1 LAKVQGGA
9 ITRIKVMEDG
19 VYVEKTDQA
28 DVEHHTMEMCSA
40 RFRLTEN
47 TPLRQ
52 EPMHSALG
60 PFAINTAAAREI
72 LQGNYVV
79 PAEVDDY
86 TGSSYKQSKQVLL
99 STHNNG
105 FLVQLL
111 RKTFNGIGKNQ
122 KSERHP
128 PFLAYTMDITRR
140 RQQMT
145 H

>member
-1 LAKVQGGA
+1 MQGGA

-19 VYVEKTDQA
+19 VYVEKTAQA

-60 PFAINTAAAREI
+60 PFAVNTAAARAI

-79 PAEVDDY
+79 PEESDDY
-86 TGSSYKQSKQVLL
+86 TRE
-99 STHNNG
+99 
-105 FLVQLL
+105 FL
-111 RKTFNGIGKNQ
+111 
-122 KSERHP
+122 
-128 PFLAYTMDITRR
+128 
-140 RQQMT
+140 
-145 H
+145 

>member
-19 VYVEKTDQA
+19 VYVEKTAQA

-60 PFAINTAAAREI
+60 PFAVNTAAARAI

-79 PAEVDDY
+79 PEESDDY
-86 TGSSYKQSKQVLL
+86 TRE
-99 STHNNG
+99 
-105 FLVQLL
+105 FL
-111 RKTFNGIGKNQ
+111 
-122 KSERHP
+122 
-128 PFLAYTMDITRR
+128 
-140 RQQMT
+140 
-145 H
+145 